1 MIYYNLNGF
10 KQYFSENSTFHTMFT
25 KVGITLIKSSS
36 NDHWPKPNPFYLKI
50 SLSSSWYYV
59 TQVVWDM
66 SAWSL
71 WFKSSKVDLY
81 FMTGL
86 PNTKMSSSG
95 RRGGGGMTARHAS
108 PAHTLIMNS
117 HTDFATWSPIFFAP
131 EKTVENLKGRGACM
145 TQYFCPTNREE
156 RVVTNRRTASVSQ
169 WQSVPWC

>member
-1 MIYYNLNGF
+1 MVSNNISVRIPHFTPCLQKLELLWLNPH
-10 KQYFSENSTFHTMFT
+10 QMTIDPSL
-25 KVGITLIKSSS
+25 TLSIWK
-36 NDHWPKPNPFYLKI
+36 YL
-50 SLSSSWYYV
+50 
-59 TQVVWDM
+59 
-66 SAWSL
+66 SALPDIMWHK
-71 WFKSSKVDLY
+71 WFEICLHGPCGSKVQKWIFILWRVY
-81 FMTGL
+81 PTRKWVLLGE
-86 PNTKMSSSG
+86 G
-95 RRGGGGMTARHAS
+95 GGGGMTARHAS